1 MEVLFLQG
9 ACYELR
15 RPLIFS
21 TRINLCEWVL
31 CRLIFHCSM
40 TFHTSFCWIQF
51 LKRRWWLR
59 WRHNNE
65 AIEKEHFISSIE
77 HSFNPWVICHH
88 LKLFQPLMRCTFIPK
103 WFFELNEHH
112 CDANCMWEWTE
123 IRELR
128 SLCATLSFG
137 QPNKCNYV
145 FCNHFH
151 CHRFARMLLKVPQT
165 RKWIFGLNVWK
176 YSHLNVRT
184 KLHDK
189 WLQTI
194 FTIFSSTSIFVS
206 LEQILI
212 EGNVLHFQNDIN
224 S

>member
-1 MEVLFLQG
+1 M
-9 ACYELR
+9 LR
-15 RPLIFS
+15 A
-21 TRINLCEWVL
+21 TTTINLFYSNQLVWMSFMSL
-31 CRLIFHCSM
+31 DFSLLNDIPHFLLLNTIFKKTLMITMATQQWSHR
-40 TFHTSFCWIQF
+40 
-51 LKRRWWLR
+51 KRTQ
-59 WRHNNE
+59 
-65 AIEKEHFISSIE
+65 FISSIE

-165 RKWIFGLNVWK
+165 ELSVWK

>member
-1 MEVLFLQG
+1 M
-9 ACYELR
+9 LR
-15 RPLIFS
+15 A
-21 TRINLCEWVL
+21 TTTINLFYSNQLVWMSFMSL
-31 CRLIFHCSM
+31 DFSLLNDIPHFLLLNTIFKKTLMITMATQQWSHR
-40 TFHTSFCWIQF
+40 
-51 LKRRWWLR
+51 KRTQ
-59 WRHNNE
+59 
-65 AIEKEHFISSIE
+65 FISSIE